1 MKKAIILFV
10 FLFLIITGHAQI
22 LSLDSILFNVRNN
35 NPSLKM
41 FDADIRAMDEA
52 AKGAR
57 SWMPPEVGA
66 GFFMTPY
73 NINRWKSDGMGQPG
87 MGNFMISAQQM
98 FPNKSRL
105 NAESK
110 YMQAMSSVEKG
121 KREYSLNGL
130 YAEAK
135 KNYYSWLLDRRKLTI
150 IEQDEKLLNFM
161 IESAELRYK
170 NGMEKIS
177 AYYKAKAALG
187 KVESMRIMLGSE
199 IKQKRIA
206 LNTLMNR
213 SKDQPFDI
221 DTIYVI
227 KDFSTLNLDS
237 TIFIRSRSDIKVIEN
252 DIQLN
257 NLRINLER
265 SKLRPEFGVKYD
277 NMIPFGSSPLQYSLM
292 GMVKIPIAPW
302 SSKMY
307 KANIESYKWKS
318 ESLKQKKEMI
328 INEAQGMTAAMLAD
342 FEAKKKQISLYE
354 NNIIPALTKNYQTMQ
369 LGYQQNTEELF
380 MLFDAWETLNMT
392 QLDYLEQTKQLLVMQ
407 SEIERLLEIK

>member
-73 NINRWKSDGMGQPG
+73 NINMWKSDGMGQPG